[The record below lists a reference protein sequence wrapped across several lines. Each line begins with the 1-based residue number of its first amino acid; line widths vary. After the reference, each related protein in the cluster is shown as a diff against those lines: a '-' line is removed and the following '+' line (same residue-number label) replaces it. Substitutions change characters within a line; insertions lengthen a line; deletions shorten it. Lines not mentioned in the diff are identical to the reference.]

1 MLISSFLHVGRGVTA
16 LIGGG
21 GKTTLMLT
29 LAEELKK
36 NGTVIVTTS
45 TKIREPEQYKTL
57 MDADED
63 AVRAA
68 LARGR
73 VVCVADRSEKGK
85 LCAPQ
90 LSFASLA
97 ALADYVIV
105 EADGARGLPLKA
117 HEAHEPVIPKNA
129 QRVIMVMG
137 ADGIG
142 KPIAQTCHRSALY
155 ASLARAAESD
165 TVTPELAARVV
176 NAEGFGDRVYINK
189 VETAADYEAANA
201 LAGYF
206 SCPVVAGSL
215 QKGVYTCLR

>member
-45 TKIREPEQYKTL
+45 TKIRAPEQYETL

-206 SCPVVAGSL
+206 PCPVVAGSL